1 MIVIVTVR
9 ADFHAIAIQGRIR
22 AMGYRQCHIV
32 ECDHLAQGN
41 NIYYT
46 IGIEG
51 GTDRVTTSEGKT
63 VAISEASLIW
73 LRRTRANQTLRYPL
87 TQEEGYDIV
96 NNDCRGALSGYLA
109 TIFQGKWISHPE
121 ATARAADKIY
131 QQEVARRCGFRVPKT
146 AIAQCTA
153 DVIEFFQACGGQII
167 VKTIVGANEP
177 FLETKRIP
185 DPTAFSEQAYNAAPA
200 IYQEYIEGSKHLR
213 LLNMRHKSLC
223 GLIDT
228 DKVDWRPDLNVSISP
243 WPVPESVHHRVRTV
257 IEQLGLE
264 MGIVDIKIT
273 PSGELVWLEVNPQG
287 QFLFL
292 EPISKIPFIDQFSEY
307 LIEEARSVAG

>member
-1 MIVIVTVR
+1 
-9 ADFHAIAIQGRIR
+9 
-22 AMGYRQCHIV
+22 
-32 ECDHLAQGN
+32 
-41 NIYYT
+41 
-46 IGIEG
+46 
-51 GTDRVTTSEGKT
+51 
-63 VAISEASLIW
+63 
-73 LRRTRANQTLRYPL
+73 
-87 TQEEGYDIV
+87 
-96 NNDCRGALSGYLA
+96 
-109 TIFQGKWISHPE
+109 
-121 ATARAADKIY
+121 
-131 QQEVARRCGFRVPKT
+131 
-146 AIAQCTA
+146 
-153 DVIEFFQACGGQII
+153 
-167 VKTIVGANEP
+167 
-177 FLETKRIP
+177 
-185 DPTAFSEQAYNAAPA
+185 
-200 IYQEYIEGSKHLR
+200 
-213 LLNMRHKSLC
+213 MRHKSLC